1 MRCFSL
7 FLLPALTAVWW
18 WSAGLGIGIGLLYS
32 LASLV
37 TNRIALRQEQRLFM
51 VIVLGGMVARMMA
64 ALLAVVLILWLV
76 PVEQAVF
83 VGSFLGV
90 FIIGMMVEVWS
101 LHRKLSAK
109 RDP

>member
-1 MRCFSL
+1 MGCFSL
-7 FLLPALTAVWW
+7 LLLPAPPAVWW

-37 TNRIALRQEQRLFM
+37 TNRIALRQEQHLFM
-51 VIVLGGMVARMMA
+51 VIVLGGMVVRMMA
-64 ALLAVVLILWLV
+64 ALLAVVLILWLL

-83 VGSFLGV
+83 IGSFLGV
-90 FIIGMMVEVWS
+90 FIIGMVMEVWS
-101 LHRKLSAK
+101 LHRRLLKK